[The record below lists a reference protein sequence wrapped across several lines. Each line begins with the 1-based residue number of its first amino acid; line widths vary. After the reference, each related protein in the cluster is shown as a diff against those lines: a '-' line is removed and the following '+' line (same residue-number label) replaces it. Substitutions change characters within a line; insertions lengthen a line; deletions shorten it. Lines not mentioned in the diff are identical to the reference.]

1 MKRWSF
7 GLVIFSNSNQEKMV
21 KKKLVCE
28 EGDNECSNKKKL
40 SSCSSTPHFPCHP
53 RPVHPSFLKIMI
65 GDFQDFLVCFFKPK
79 LIFSD
84 AWFVCF
90 ICSSVYSIVSCLCSS
105 YPQTL
110 PKLWL
115 I

>member
-79 LIFSD
+79 LIFLILGLF
-84 AWFVCF
+84 ALYARLYTRLFH
-90 ICSSVYSIVSCLCSS
+90 VYAVHTPRLYQS
-105 YPQTL
+105 YG
-110 PKLWL
+110 
-115 I
+115 